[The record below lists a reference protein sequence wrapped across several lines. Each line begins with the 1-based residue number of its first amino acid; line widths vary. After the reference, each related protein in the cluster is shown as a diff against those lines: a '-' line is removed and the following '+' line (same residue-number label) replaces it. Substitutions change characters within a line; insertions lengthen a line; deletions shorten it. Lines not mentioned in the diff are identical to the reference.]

1 MKRMSTHG
9 KGIQYE
15 SGVPGSGGGSTT
27 LRPPV
32 STIYHKVWT
41 DSDKKWGLN
50 PPGEVRI
57 GSPVLSA
64 GI

>member
-1 MKRMSTHG
+1 MGRGFFMNPEYQAPEG
-9 KGIQYE
+9 
-15 SGVPGSGGGSTT
+15 GVPCSA
-27 LRPPV
+27 RP
-32 STIYHKVWT
+32 SRQFMIRVWT